1 MLGVELANRDYEKQE
16 LADALS
22 RCVWLRNAYTYC
34 CVIAFNF
41 LGIILRY
48 STSVT
53 V

>member
-34 CVIAFNF
+34 CVIAAF
-41 LGIILRY
+41 LWDNYETQY
-48 STSVT
+48 STAV
-53 V
+53 